1 MRVRSRWSIA
11 SVIVC
16 LFATSIA
23 ASEPYVT
30 RTAMFGVEK
39 KLEASLR
46 NRWHDDPY
54 MFVDLPRGYY
64 VDHVGVL
71 VVAEFTLS
79 PGPGLSPFRGPI
91 TKQEVKQH
99 KAAVMERVPQ
109 LKDLLKTQLLET
121 AAALNGVPDSDRIV
135 IAVSVY
141 HFDWEDT
148 ANVPS
153 QIVVQGVK
161 KNLVAAHAD
170 RALRDS
176 AIETKELN

>member
-1 MRVRSRWSIA
+1 MRFRSAWSIA

-16 LFATSIA
+16 LFATSIEG
-23 ASEPYVT
+23 SEPYVT

-71 VVAEFTLS
+71 VVAEFSLA
-79 PGPGLSPFRGPI
+79 PGRGSRRSAGPI

-99 KAAVMERVPQ
+99 KAAVLERVPQ

-121 AAALNGVPDSDRIV
+121 AAALNGVPDADRIV

-153 QIVVQGVK
+153 RSVVQGVK
-161 KNLVAAHAD
+161 KNLVAARAD

>member
-1 MRVRSRWSIA
+1 MRVRSAWSIA
-11 SVIVC
+11 SAVFC
-16 LFATSIA
+16 LFATSMA

-30 RTAMFGVEK
+30 RTAIFGVEK

-64 VDHVGVL
+64 VDHVGFL
-71 VVAEFTLS
+71 LVAEFSLA

-91 TKQEVKQH
+91 TKQEIRQH
-99 KAAVMERVPQ
+99 KAAVLERVPQ
-109 LKDLLKTQLLET
+109 LEDLLKTQLLET
-121 AAALNGVPDSDRIV
+121 ATALSGVPDADRIV